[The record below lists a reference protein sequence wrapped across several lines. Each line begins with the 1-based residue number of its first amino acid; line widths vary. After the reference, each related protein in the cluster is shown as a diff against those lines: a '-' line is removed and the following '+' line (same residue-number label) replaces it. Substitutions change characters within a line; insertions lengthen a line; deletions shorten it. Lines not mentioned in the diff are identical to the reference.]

1 MQGIRIVKQDI
12 TKLKVD
18 IVVNAA
24 NEWLKAG
31 GGVCGAI
38 FHAAGA
44 IRLTRACKAI
54 GHCYT
59 GDVAITPAFQLK
71 AKNIIHAVGPI
82 WKGGNN
88 GEAEQ
93 LYSCYVKSLDLMR
106 EKQYN
111 SIAFPLISAGI
122 FGYPAEKAW
131 EIAIRACHN
140 YIKEHP
146 DTQVEIVFAVIDENI
161 YEMGNKIL
169 SEKMDEK

>member
-1 MQGIRIVKQDI
+1 MQGIYIVKQDI

-38 FHAAGA
+38 FHAAGT

-54 GHCYT
+54 GHCST

-93 LYSCYVKSLDLMR
+93 LCSCYAKSLDLMR

-122 FGYPAEKAW
+122 FGYPVEKAW
-131 EIAIRACHN
+131 EIAICACHN